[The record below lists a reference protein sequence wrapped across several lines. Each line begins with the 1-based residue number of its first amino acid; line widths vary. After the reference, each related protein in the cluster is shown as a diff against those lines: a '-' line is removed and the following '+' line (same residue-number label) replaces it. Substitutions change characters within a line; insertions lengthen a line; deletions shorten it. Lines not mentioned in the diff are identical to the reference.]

1 MPIGKDSIQK
11 RVAKATE
18 AAPAEEVKAEVAA
31 EVSAPAQKPAA
42 KTTAKKPAAKSTSA
56 GAKKPAAKAGAS
68 TGAKKTTTTKKPA
81 APKADKPVETAP
93 ATAVLSNVAPET
105 VAAVIGHEE
114 GKPSDKVKIG
124 QKMPTYLL

>member
-31 EVSAPAQKPAA
+31 PAA
-42 KTTAKKPAAKSTSA
+42 QTTAKKPATKSTSA